1 MIGGDRPIV
10 KQVMKGDN
18 FKLVYVFKD
27 TPVRVDWRS
36 EKAFCVLKNNVVVG
50 REASISG
57 YCETDFPCLVTGT
70 AYMPNGNIDSVN
82 YVIQAKFADDRQ
94 RSQLLLATEGINEY
108 NLLCEDGQP
117 LAYENRYTN

>member
-36 EKAFCVLKNNVVVG
+36 EKAFCVLKNNVVNG

-57 YCETDFPCLVTGT
+57 YCETDF
-70 AYMPNGNIDSVN
+70 
-82 YVIQAKFADDRQ
+82 
-94 RSQLLLATEGINEY
+94 
-108 NLLCEDGQP
+108 
-117 LAYENRYTN
+117 TNAS